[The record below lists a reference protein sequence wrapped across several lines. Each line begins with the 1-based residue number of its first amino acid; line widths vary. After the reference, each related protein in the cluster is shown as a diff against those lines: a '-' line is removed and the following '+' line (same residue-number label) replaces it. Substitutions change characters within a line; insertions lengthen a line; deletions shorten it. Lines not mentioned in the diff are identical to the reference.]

1 MEIHSSEG
9 GVMPRRGPNNGGGK
23 RGRVLRA
30 PLKIFS
36 RNGFFNSKVSE
47 IARASGVADGT
58 IYLYF
63 KNKDDLLISLFEEKM
78 GEVVADVRARV
89 AEGRDALSRLKIF
102 IRNHMDLLVRE
113 AGLIEVIQVELRQS
127 NKFMKE
133 YVPVK
138 FLEYLDIISGI
149 LEEGKGDGTFRVDLN
164 VKTARRAIFGALD
177 EISLA
182 HVLSKKKR
190 YLPAETAAEIYRI
203 FADGLCAE
211 GTLREERRG
220 SDSSC

>member
-1 MEIHSSEG
+1 MA
-9 GVMPRRGPNNGGGK
+9 RRGPQGGGAAK
-23 RGRVLRA
+23 RERIIRA
-30 PLKIFS
+30 AIRIFS
-36 RNGFFNSKVSE
+36 QKGFFNSKISE
-47 IARASGVADGT
+47 IARLAGVADGT

-89 AEGRDALSRLKIF
+89 EGGGDALSRLKIF
-102 IRNHMDLLVRE
+102 IDNHMDLLTRE

-138 FLEYLDIISGI
+138 FLEYLDVISGI
-149 LEEGKGDGTFRVDLN
+149 LEAGKREGTVRADLN
-164 VKTARRAIFGALD
+164 VTLARRAIFGALD

-182 HVLSKKKR
+182 YVLSRKR
-190 YLPAETAAEIYRI
+190 KYDPRTSAEEVYR
-203 FADGLCAE
+203 LLAE
-211 GTLREERRG
+211 GLRGHG
-220 SDSSC
+220 SRKGEGT

>member
-1 MEIHSSEG
+1 MA
-9 GVMPRRGPNNGGGK
+9 RRGPQGGGTAK
-23 RGRVLRA
+23 RVRILRA
-30 PLKIFS
+30 AIRIFS
-36 RNGFFNSKVSE
+36 QKGFFNSKVSD
-47 IARASGVADGT
+47 IARAAGVADGT

-78 GEVVADVRARV
+78 GEVVADVRERV
-89 AEGRDALSRLKIF
+89 AQGTGPLHRLRIF
-102 IRNHMDLLVRE
+102 IENHMDLLVRE

-133 YVPVK
+133 YVPVR
-138 FLEYLDIISGI
+138 FLEYLDVLGGI
-149 LEEGKGDGTFRVDLN
+149 LEEGIRDGTFRADLN

-211 GTLREERRG
+211 GTLREERR
-220 SDSSC
+220 

>member
-9 GVMPRRGPNNGGGK
+9 AVMPRRGPNNGGDK
-23 RGRVLRA
+23 RDRILRA
-30 PLKIFS
+30 AVKIFS

-58 IYLYF
+58 ISLYF

-78 GEVVADVRARV
+78 GEVVAEIRVRV
-89 AEGRDALSRLKIF
+89 ADEGDALSRLRIF
-102 IRNHMDLLVRE
+102 IRNHMDLLTRE

-127 NKFMKE
+127 KKFMKE

-138 FLEYLDIISGI
+138 FLEYLDVISGI
-149 LEEGKGDGTFRVDLN
+149 LEDGKREGVFRPDLN
-164 VKTARRAIFGALD
+164 VTLARRAIFGALD

-182 HVLSKKKR
+182 YVLSRTRK
-190 YLPAETAAEIYRI
+190 YDPAAAATEAYRM
-203 FADGLCAE
+203 LAE
-211 GTLREERRG
+211 GL
-220 SDSSC
+220 

>member
-1 MEIHSSEG
+1 MA
-9 GVMPRRGPNNGGGK
+9 RRGPQGGGTAK
-23 RGRVLRA
+23 RVRILRA
-30 PLKIFS
+30 AIRIFS
-36 RNGFFNSKVSE
+36 QKGFFNSKVSD
-47 IARASGVADGT
+47 IARAAGVADGT

-78 GEVVADVRARV
+78 GEVVSDVRERV
-89 AEGRDALSRLKIF
+89 AMGTGPLQRLRIF
-102 IRNHMDLLVRE
+102 IENHMDLLVRE
-113 AGLIEVIQVELRQS
+113 AGLSEVIQVELRQS

-133 YVPVK
+133 YVPVR
-138 FLEYLDIISGI
+138 FLEYLDVLGGI
-149 LEEGKGDGTFRVDLN
+149 LEEGIRDGTFRADLN

-211 GTLREERRG
+211 GTLREERR
-220 SDSSC
+220 

>member
-1 MEIHSSEG
+1 MA
-9 GVMPRRGPNNGGGK
+9 RRGPRGGGAAK
-23 RGRVLRA
+23 RDRILRA
-30 PLKIFS
+30 AIRIFS
-36 RNGFFNSKVSE
+36 QKGYFNSKISE
-47 IARASGVADGT
+47 IARHAGVADGT

-89 AEGRDALSRLKIF
+89 ADGGGALERLKIF

-138 FLEYLDIISGI
+138 FLEYLDVISGI
-149 LEEGKGDGTFRVDLN
+149 LEDGKTEGVFRPDLN
-164 VKTARRAIFGALD
+164 VTLARRAIFGALD

-182 HVLSKKKR
+182 YVLSRKR
-190 YLPAETAAEIYRI
+190 KYVPDEAAEEIFRI
-203 FADGLCAE
+203 FAAGLGSHAPSE
-211 GTLREERRG
+211 GG
-220 SDSSC
+220 KGQ